1 MSTDFDGLAA
11 PARRA
16 LANGGFRT
24 LADLAK
30 AREADVA
37 KLHGMGPHALKILR
51 ERLARAGHNFA

>member
-16 LANGGFRT
+16 LAKGGYET
-24 LADLAK
+24 LADLAR

-37 KLHGMGPHALKILR
+37 RLHGMGPGALKVLR
-51 ERLARAGHNFA
+51 ERLARAGLSFA